1 MAQIHFEE
9 IAQNFANV
17 QQGDKRLTRDHL
29 NQPVLITR
37 QSYGGDENHSNQT
50 NLLE

>member
-17 QQGDKRLTRDHL
+17 QQGDKRLTRDRL
-29 NQPVLITR
+29 SSTCVDQKAKLW
-37 QSYGGDENHSNQT
+37 G
-50 NLLE
+50 

>member
-37 QSYGGDENHSNQT
+37 QNCGDENHSNET
-50 NLLE
+50 IVLE

>member
-17 QQGDKRLTRDHL
+17 QQGDKRHTVD
-29 NQPVLITR
+29 QPVLISR
-37 QSYGGDENHSNQT
+37 QNCGDENHSNET
-50 NLLE
+50 IVSE

>member
-1 MAQIHFEE
+1 MAQNHFEE

-37 QSYGGDENHSNQT
+37 QNYGDENHSDQT
-50 NLLE
+50 RVLE